1 MNNDRPPDKET
12 FLSAIFGGLFYIE
25 SSLQKEQD
33 VL

>member
-1 MNNDRPPDKET
+1 MTARRIKGH
-12 FLSAIFGGLFYIE
+12 FLSAISGGLFYIE